1 MFVGFKNHE
10 FFHKFVLTTVK
21 KYQFC
26 LTKFQGSD
34 NLNLTRLHLFFFF
47 FENRDKLWLRTHFLR
62 ARFRDWW
69 PFPIGVA
76 KGPLSPTFVLSM
88 DSKILG
94 GSRKFPSGPLTG
106 VTSTSSQSTG
116 ACSQINK
123 PLLFT
128 YNYILNRKVR
138 S

>member
-47 FENRDKLWLRTHFLR
+47 FWEQRQTLAENSLSEGQIQGLMTLSYRCGQGTFESNFCSVHGLEDLGRESEIPIR
-62 ARFRDWW
+62 AFDWGDIHI
-69 PFPIGVA
+69 FPINRGLQ
-76 KGPLSPTFVLSM
+76 P
-88 DSKILG
+88 
-94 GSRKFPSGPLTG
+94 
-106 VTSTSSQSTG
+106 
-116 ACSQINK
+116 NK
-123 PLLFT
+123 
-128 YNYILNRKVR
+128 
-138 S
+138 